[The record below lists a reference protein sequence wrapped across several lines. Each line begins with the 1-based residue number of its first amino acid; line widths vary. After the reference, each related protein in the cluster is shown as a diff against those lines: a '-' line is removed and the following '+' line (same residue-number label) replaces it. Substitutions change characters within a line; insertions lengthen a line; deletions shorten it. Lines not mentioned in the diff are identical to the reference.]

1 MGVEKVK
8 LVKSWINQCHTV
20 VLARND
26 KSVKCLK
33 GPDEVQVHNYKEG
46 MGHSTA
52 NRSLI
57 WHHLTPTKCCCHLAQ
72 LLGHMRT

>member
-33 GPDEVQVHNYKEG
+33 GPDDQPP
-46 MGHSTA
+46 
-52 NRSLI
+52 I
-57 WHHLTPTKCCCHLAQ
+57 
-72 LLGHMRT
+72 